1 MSAAIFTFV
10 VLFALIALA
19 GSLIVY
25 RQAGLRRLAKV
36 MLSPVDSTLLLKTR
50 PAGARAR
57 VVRLI
62 EPFERMLPRS
72 SDEVSVMRKR
82 LIRAGYRE
90 KSCVNVFY
98 GAKVLVPILLCILLT
113 LVGVY
118 AIAGPFAYV
127 MALGFGFI
135 LPDFWLGHKIKAR
148 QTNLRLGLPDALD
161 LIIICVEAGLGVD
174 RAVLR
179 AGEEMRISQPE
190 IAEEF
195 AVVGLEQRA
204 GRSRVDAW
212 RSFGERTGVESIRA
226 LASILIQADKFG
238 TSVGKALRSHADTLR
253 TRRRQDAEEQAAKT
267 TVKLIFPLVLLI
279 FPALFVVTLGPS
291 MIVIMEEMQNFL
303 K

>member
-10 VLFALIALA
+10 ALFALMTLA
-19 GSLIVY
+19 GLLMVY

-36 MLSPVDSTLLLKTR
+36 MVAPADSTLLLKT
-50 PAGARAR
+50 PAAGARAR

-62 EPFERMLPRS
+62 EPFQRMLPRS

-90 KSCVNVFY
+90 KSCINVFY

-113 LVGVY
+113 LIGVY

-127 MALGFGFI
+127 MALGLGFI

-174 RAVLR
+174 RAMLR

-195 AVVGLEQRA
+195 AVLGLEQRA
-204 GRSRVDAW
+204 GHSRVDAW
-212 RSFGERTGVESIRA
+212 RSFGERTGVDSIRA

-267 TVKLIFPLVLLI
+267 TVKLIFPLVLFI

-291 MIVIMEEMQNFL
+291 MIVIIEEMQNFL

>member
-1 MSAAIFTFV
+1 MSTAIFTFV
-10 VLFALIALA
+10 ALFALMTLA
-19 GSLIVY
+19 GLLMVY

-36 MLSPVDSTLLLKTR
+36 MVAPADSTLLLKT
-50 PAGARAR
+50 PAAGARAR

-62 EPFERMLPRS
+62 EPFQRMLPRS

-90 KSCVNVFY
+90 KSCLNVFY
-98 GAKVLVPILLCILLT
+98 GAKVLVPILLCMLLT
-113 LVGVY
+113 LIGVY

-127 MALGFGFI
+127 MALGLGFI

-190 IAEEF
+190 IAQEF

-204 GRSRVDAW
+204 GHSRVDAW
-212 RSFGERTGVESIRA
+212 RSFGERTGVDSIRA

-267 TVKLIFPLVLLI
+267 TVKLIFPLVLFI

-291 MIVIMEEMQNFL
+291 MIVIMEEMLNFL